1 MARPIDNLDLPESD
15 DLPANPRDRIAYLVT
30 RRNTL
35 VPEIVKASKSD
46 PTRVPYLRAEAVR
59 VNTLIAAAQR
69 DIIAARPIIRK
80 N

>member
-1 MARPIDNLDLPESD
+1 MARPIDNLDLPEGD
-15 DLPANPRDRIAYLVT
+15 DLPTNPRDRIAYLVT

-59 VNTLIAAAQR
+59 VNALIAQAQK
-69 DIIAARPIIRK
+69 DIVSARPIIRK